1 MADKTEIL
9 YTVRVD
15 TANGKVKIDGI
26 TRGFVNA
33 DTAARKFG
41 ETIDL
46 NSKKLRGN
54 IDKTG
59 LAGATLVELGR
70 TISDSNYGMRAMA
83 NNISQLSTLMI
94 TLISTTG
101 GAANGFRALW
111 AAFRGPLGL
120 IVVFQA
126 VIAFFEKLAI
136 DEEKATAKTKKL
148 QKGFEGLNNELR
160 GYLSDL
166 NNINSSEEQRSL
178 IIEKIGSKSSE
189 LKNIVDQN
197 RDSLKKLTEE
207 IERHIKVKTLSLEL
221 EELYREA
228 YVKDAEQRENIRM
241 MNENDIDGMLEKLAS
256 ASWMPEW
263 YFGWTEKINGGTESI
278 RKKFG
283 EFIAGVG
290 FQEKQD
296 RDKRKE
302 AILEEIRQ
310 LGGLGV
316 DEENESQRKLRE
328 VLDKWL
334 LKRVE
339 STTTNALELLAIREL
354 IDTKELKNAGATE
367 KQLLDL
373 RIFYSNKRRQLME
386 TEYQSIAE
394 LPKFVQDEIKNAK
407 ANLEKL
413 VEGGMAVRQLTDE
426 EFKNGQQILFENR
439 LEAASKYAEQAVGIL
454 DASFQRE
461 LTIEQNK
468 TNAINNELKARLRN
482 ENLSVSEKKKLQ
494 NQIAQNDEA
503 LRVKQQKI
511 EEKRFK
517 MQKAANI
524 SQALIETYLAAAKA
538 LRNAG
543 GVPTGLPPMY
553 ATIATGLLQ
562 VAAIAQ
568 QKFQT
573 SSANMTGAV
582 TEVDA
587 GQSQGSTAPDF
598 NIVGQSAQS
607 QLAQTVAGQLGK
619 PTKAYIVSK
628 DVTTAQELDRNR
640 INGASLG

>member
-1 MADKTEIL
+1 MADRTEIL

-15 TANGKVKIDGI
+15 TANGKIKIDGL
-26 TRGFVNA
+26 TKGFVSA
-33 DTAARKFG
+33 KTALKN
-41 ETIDL
+41 L
-46 NSKKLRGN
+46 NEELSNHNQQLRNN

-70 TISDSNYGMRAMA
+70 LISDSNYGWRAMA
-83 NNISQLSTLMI
+83 NNLSQLSTLMI
-94 TLISTTG
+94 TLISTTKG
-101 GAANGFRALW
+101 VGNALS
-111 AAFRGPLGL
+111 ALGKAFRGPLGL

-126 VIAFFEKLAI
+126 GVALLEKMAI
-136 DEEKATAKTKKL
+136 NEEKAAREAKALDNSFVKL
-148 QKGFEGLNNELR
+148 RKTVNAYLTELKDANLEESKREILLRRVGAQSNDLKEIIDNHKGSLKDLR
-160 GYLSDL
+160 EE
-166 NNINSSEEQRSL
+166 INKYMEVQSLRMKLDKLMVQSEEQ
-178 IIEKIGSKSSE
+178 
-189 LKNIVDQN
+189 
-197 RDSLKKLTEE
+197 
-207 IERHIKVKTLSLEL
+207 
-221 EELYREA
+221 
-228 YVKDAEQRENIRM
+228 DAKHMENVRILR
-241 MNENDIDGMLEKLAS
+241 ENDI
-256 ASWMPEW
+256 
-263 YFGWTEKINGGTESI
+263 ESM
-278 RKKFG
+278 
-283 EFIAGVG
+283 
-290 FQEKQD
+290 
-296 RDKRKE
+296 KE
-302 AILEEIRQ
+302 AIADQVSWLPNWFVTITEDIFSSEQSIRDRFKNYIADSGYQSKVGYDEQIDAILERLKE
-310 LGGLGV
+310 LG
-316 DEENESQRKLRE
+316 D
-328 VLDKWL
+328 
-334 LKRVE
+334 
-339 STTTNALELLAIREL
+339 STTKTTDTNLKELNKLIENWRKKRLEIQTRSDFELLNVQEDIEIEKMKAL
-354 IDTKELKNAGATE
+354 GATE
-367 KQLLDL
+367 QQLLDL
-373 RIFYSNKRRQLME
+373 RIYFSNKRMQLFE
-386 TEYQSIAE
+386 AEHKSIAE
-394 LPKFVQDEIKNAK
+394 IPKKYQ
-407 ANLEKL
+407 LEMSKG
-413 VEGGMAVRQLTDE
+413 EMAVRQLTEE
-426 EFKNGQQILFENR
+426 EFKRGQQILFENR
-439 LEAASKYAEQAVGIL
+439 LQAASEYAQQAVGVL
-454 DASFQRE
+454 DAAFQRE